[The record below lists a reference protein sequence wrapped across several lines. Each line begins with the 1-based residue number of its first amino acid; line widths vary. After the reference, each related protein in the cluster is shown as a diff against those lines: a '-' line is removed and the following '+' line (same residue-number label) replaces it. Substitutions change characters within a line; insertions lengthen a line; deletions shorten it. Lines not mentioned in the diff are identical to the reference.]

1 VNAAWYGA
9 AFYSGVIGAALP
21 LNETLVVNAGSVE
34 TITIPNYRIILYSLT
49 WYEKAGGPPPA
60 PPGNEKSAS
69 EIFGEYPADI
79 YVPIYPSTSTNYT
92 FASNVLLSY
101 TLLGKT
107 YDMYLNNGYFTV
119 EISPPSQSPQ

>member
-1 VNAAWYGA
+1 
-9 AFYSGVIGAALP
+9 VIGAALP

-34 TITIPNYRIILYSLT
+34 TVTIPNYTIMLYSLT
-49 WYEKAGGPPPA
+49 WYELAWGQA
-60 PPGNEKSAS
+60 PG
-69 EIFGEYPADI
+69 IFGEYPADI

-92 FASNVLLSY
+92 FASKLLLSY

-119 EISPPSQSPQ
+119 EISPPSQSPHNNK

>member
-1 VNAAWYGA
+1 
-9 AFYSGVIGAALP
+9 VIGAALP

-34 TITIPNYRIILYSLT
+34 TVTIPNYTIMLYSLT
-49 WYEKAGGPPPA
+49 WYELAWGR
-60 PPGNEKSAS
+60 AS
-69 EIFGEYPADI
+69 GIFGEYPADI

-92 FASNVLLSY
+92 FASKLLLSY

-119 EISPPSQSPQ
+119 EISPPSQSPHKMNNVSGA